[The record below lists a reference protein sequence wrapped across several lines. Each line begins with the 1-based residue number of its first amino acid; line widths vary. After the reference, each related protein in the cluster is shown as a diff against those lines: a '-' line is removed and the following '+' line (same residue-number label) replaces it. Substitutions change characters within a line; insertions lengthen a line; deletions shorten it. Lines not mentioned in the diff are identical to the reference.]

1 WSKTA
6 TNIIKK
12 SSDNLGKS
20 LSSSSIGSNSTYLT
34 SKSKSTTNTYL
45 KRNSHTENIFVDKP
59 SSKFTQENGEQT
71 SIMPVHQVI
80 DKVKG
85 YCNAHSDNFYKNII
99 MSDTF
104 SHSTKF

>member
-1 WSKTA
+1 MRIMSP
-6 TNIIKK
+6 K
-12 SSDNLGKS
+12 SIPSTKVDHSDNAAM
-20 LSSSSIGSNSTYLT
+20 
-34 SKSKSTTNTYL
+34 
-45 KRNSHTENIFVDKP
+45 DKP
-59 SSKFTQENGEQT
+59 LSKLAHADGEQT
-71 SIMPVHQVI
+71 SIIPVHQVI

>member
-1 WSKTA
+1 MSSKSIPSTKVDHSDNA
-6 TNIIKK
+6 STDK
-12 SSDNLGKS
+12 SSSK
-20 LSSSSIGSNSTYLT
+20 LT
-34 SKSKSTTNTYL
+34 
-45 KRNSHTENIFVDKP
+45 HAD
-59 SSKFTQENGEQT
+59 GDQT
-71 SIMPVHQVI
+71 SIIPVHQVI

>member
-1 WSKTA
+1 MD
-6 TNIIKK
+6 K
-12 SSDNLGKS
+12 SSSK
-20 LSSSSIGSNSTYLT
+20 LT
-34 SKSKSTTNTYL
+34 PA
-45 KRNSHTENIFVDKP
+45 D
-59 SSKFTQENGEQT
+59 GEQT
-71 SIMPVHQVI
+71 SIIPVHQVI

>member
-1 WSKTA
+1 MSSKSIPSTKVDHSDNA
-6 TNIIKK
+6 PMDK
-12 SSDNLGKS
+12 SSSK
-20 LSSSSIGSNSTYLT
+20 LT
-34 SKSKSTTNTYL
+34 
-45 KRNSHTENIFVDKP
+45 HAA
-59 SSKFTQENGEQT
+59 GEQT
-71 SIMPVHQVI
+71 SIIPVHQVI

>member
-1 WSKTA
+1 MSSKSIPSTKVDHSDNA
-6 TNIIKK
+6 STDK
-12 SSDNLGKS
+12 SS
-20 LSSSSIGSNSTYLT
+20 
-34 SKSKSTTNTYL
+34 
-45 KRNSHTENIFVDKP
+45 FKP
-59 SSKFTQENGEQT
+59 THADGEQT
-71 SIMPVHQVI
+71 SIIPVHQVI